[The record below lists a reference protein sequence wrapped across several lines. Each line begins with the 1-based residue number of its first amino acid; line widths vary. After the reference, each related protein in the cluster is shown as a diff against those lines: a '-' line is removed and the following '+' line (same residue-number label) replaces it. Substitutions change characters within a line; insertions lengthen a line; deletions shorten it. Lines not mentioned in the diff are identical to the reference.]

1 MNRGLFGIAVIV
13 LIIALVV
20 FMSTCEN
27 KIDTKVTSPV
37 KIVLIKK
44 TADVGVVRQFRV
56 KKLNDN
62 AVYFWSTRMPY
73 EVNDTVSITLAEL
86 QK

>member
-1 MNRGLFGIAVIV
+1 MNRGTFGTLVM
-13 LIIALVV
+13 LSIIALVV
-20 FMSTCEN
+20 FMASCESKSGQMN
-27 KIDTKVTSPV
+27 RTSA
-37 KIVLIKK
+37 KIVLLKK

-62 AVYFWSTRMPY
+62 SIYFWSTRMPY